1 MNKILISDKL
11 SEAGINFLNEQPD
24 TQVHIETGL
33 NEDQL
38 CQIIGEY
45 DALLIRSSTKV
56 TEKVLDAGT
65 NLKVVGRAGIGVDN
79 VDVAAATARGVIVMN
94 TPDANATTTAEL
106 AVAHM
111 LSLSRNLPEADRSI
125 RAGKWER
132 ASLMGAELAHKT
144 LAIFGF
150 GTIGRIVAQRGLGLR
165 MRVIAHDPFVTDE
178 VFKEYGV
185 EPVEFDELIAQA
197 DYLTLHCPMNDKT
210 RGIISADQIAS
221 MKKGARIINCARGGL
236 IDEAALYEG
245 LKNGPLA
252 GAALDVY
259 ETEPPKQSPLLELD
273 NIVFTPHLG
282 ASTHEAQVAVSVEIA
297 RQAMI
302 FLTTGEAVNALNLPR
317 MSAEDLNKCQPFMK
331 LANILGQMLANLAT
345 KPIER
350 LEIALYGKASEAQC
364 HPIMVE
370 ALVGVLG
377 EQLSIPVNRVNV
389 VDLAKRQGISI
400 TESRTEETHDYL
412 SLVRLSGWYGDEEV
426 TLAGT
431 LLGDCHPRLVK
442 INQYEIEVVPEGTLL
457 ITEHSN
463 QPGVIAALSTILAN
477 ADVNIS
483 SMQVGCCD
491 VGSVAMA
498 VIGISTRLN
507 EELLVAIENIQNVH
521 KVTQITL

>member
-24 TQVHIETGL
+24 TKVHIETGL

-45 DALLIRSSTKV
+45 DALLIRSSTTV
-56 TEKVLDAGT
+56 TEKVLESGK

-79 VDVAAATARGVIVMN
+79 IDIPGATARGIIVMN

-106 AVAHM
+106 AIAHM
-111 LSLSRNLPEADRSI
+111 LSLSRNLPKADRSI
-125 RAGKWER
+125 REGKWER
-132 ASLMGAELAHKT
+132 GSLMGAELAHKT

-150 GTIGRIVAQRGLGLR
+150 GTIGRIVSQRGLGLR

-178 VFKEYGV
+178 IFKEYGV
-185 EPVEFDELIAQA
+185 EPVSFDELIAQA

-210 RGIISADQIAS
+210 RGIIGTDQIAS
-221 MKKGARIINCARGGL
+221 MKNSARIINCARGGL

-245 LKNGPLA
+245 LKSNHLA

-259 ETEPPKQSPLLELD
+259 ENEPPKQSPLLELD

-297 RQAMI
+297 RQAI
-302 FLTTGEAVNALNLPR
+302 TFLTTGEAINALNLPR
-317 MSAEDLNKCQPFMK
+317 MSAEELNKCQPFMK
-331 LANILGQMLANLAT
+331 LANILGKMLANLAT

-350 LEIALYGKASEAQC
+350 LEIALYGKASEAQS
-364 HPIMVE
+364 HPISVE

-412 SLVRLSGWYGDEEV
+412 SLVRLSGWHGDEVV
-426 TLAGT
+426 TVAGT
-431 LLGDCHPRLVK
+431 LLGGCHPRLVN
-442 INQYEIEVVPEGTLL
+442 INQFEIEVVPEGTML
-457 ITEHSN
+457 ITEHDN
-463 QPGVIAALSTILAN
+463 QPGVIAALTTILAD
-477 ADVNIS
+477 ARVNIS
-483 SMQVGCCD
+483 SMQVGSSD
-491 VGSVAMA
+491 TDHQAMA
-498 VIGISTRLN
+498 VIGISEPLTERL
-507 EELLVAIENIQNVH
+507 LSAISAIQNVH
-521 KVTQITL
+521 KVTQIGL